1 MALALPGIRPLMLLA
16 GKIFVPESE
25 LNWQFAQSGGPGGQR
40 EESARRSWSAWN
52 LRGSPSVPEQFRDRL
67 LARLG
72 PRLNEAGE
80 LVVTAREE
88 RTQHANRRIAL
99 AKLDALLAEAMT
111 VRKMR
116 RPTKP
121 TAASVRRRLESKSRR
136 SELKN
141 SRRGPLDEE

>member
-1 MALALPGIRPLMLLA
+1 MLLA

-25 LNWQFAQSGGPGGQR
+25 LNWQFAQSGGPGGQNVNKVCTAVR
-40 EESARRSWSAWN
+40 LCWN

-121 TAASVRRRLESKSRR
+121 TAASGRRRLESKSRR

>member
-1 MALALPGIRPLMLLA
+1 MLLA

-25 LNWQFAQSGGPGGQR
+25 LNWQFAQSGGPGGQNVNKVCTAVR
-40 EESARRSWSAWN
+40 LSWN

-116 RPTKP
+116 RPT
-121 TAASVRRRLESKSRR
+121 AASVRRRLESKSRR